1 MRIILLFLLIII
13 SISNSYSQLT
23 VTPSNT
29 GTALAQKLVG
39 NGVTI
44 SNVTF
49 TAFRGSCGF
58 FKSVNTPVNLDSGIV
73 LTSGIVKT
81 DPTLF
86 IDGID
91 GNAFGEVSNT
101 NGQPGDASL
110 TSILGVGL
118 QSRDASVLEFDFIPL
133 GDTISFNYIFSS
145 EEYPDYVC
153 TEYNDIFAFIISG
166 PGITGTKNIAL
177 IPNTTLPVTI
187 NNINGGVAGPSGI
200 NNLCLPGFPYTN
212 LYKSNSAGT
221 ILTHNGLTVKLKAIS
236 KVIPCETYHL
246 KIAIA
251 DAGPLDPTN
260 PDIYDDELDSGVFIE
275 ANSLSSNSTT
285 ITTGGSFD
293 PVTGSYYLAE
303 GCVAG
308 TVTFELKNPSLTPT
322 IVNLAI
328 GGTATNGVDVTL
340 IPTTITIPAN
350 QTTFNLPLTAFN
362 DALVEGREVLKIYT
376 LAAGCNSTIYT
387 DSAII
392 EIRDFQKL
400 ALNPADTVSVCEGRT
415 LQLDAVTG
423 YTTYTWDANPTL
435 SNVNIKNPIANPT
448 ISPTTYYCTAV
459 LGICKARDSV
469 RVEFNT
475 LKLKSKQDI
484 NCKDATTGIISV
496 SHGKGWAPPL
506 RFSLN
511 GGPTQLDS
519 TFSGLSIGNY
529 SVTLTDVTGCSK
541 TIPVSLI
548 QAFPDLT
555 FTEAI
560 ASPGCIS
567 TGTITVTVNGG
578 LAPYTYSANGVVFQT
593 NNSLSI
599 SQPGPYT
606 IYVRDANNCLTT
618 KNVIVGVPPTVDF
631 TRTIKAAT
639 CSGNA
644 DGEITITPTTGAS
657 PFQYSSNNGV
667 SFQTSNILKVN
678 IGNQTIVVK
687 DANGCTKT
695 EIISVP
701 LNNTVVVK
709 AGVPQTI
716 CEGTSKQITG
726 QSNATTN
733 NWTPNFN
740 ITNTNT
746 LTPTVS
752 PNITTKY
759 YLTGTTGICS
769 QKDSVIITVRPAP
782 ISIAGLDT
790 FICFGESV
798 KLTGSGGTKYQW
810 EPAANILNSNNQSI
824 TVNPLITTK
833 YWLTVEDINGC
844 KSIIPDTV
852 TVRVVDKVIA
862 FAGNDTLVADNQPLQ
877 LNATG
882 AVTYLWSPIFNLS
895 NPTIANPIFQT
906 NQLGTYTYSVVATTL
921 ENCFGIDEIKITV
934 YKGPE
939 IYVPTAFTPNGDSY
953 NNILRISAVGL
964 KSFKYY
970 RVFNRWGQL
979 VFSTKDPV
987 IGWDGFFKNIQQP
1000 AGTYVWFVEGVD
1012 YFDKLIQKKGTVLLI
1027 R

>member
-1 MRIILLFLLIII
+1 MVPKYTSIICFFLFCYFQGIT
-13 SISNSYSQLT
+13 QLT

-29 GTALAQKLVG
+29 GAALAQKLLG
-39 NGVTI
+39 NGVSI

-49 TAFRGSCGF
+49 KAARNSCGTFTNRGSR
-58 FKSVNTPVNLDSGIV
+58 LQIDSGII
-73 LTSGIVKT
+73 LTTGQAKSDNSQIITG
-81 DPTLF
+81 

-91 GNAFGEVSNT
+91 SSDFATNNNDFAGDSDLDLEVT
-101 NGQPGDASL
+101 TGTFDA
-110 TSILGVGL
+110 
-118 QSRDASVLEFDFIPL
+118 AVLEFDFVPL
-133 GDTISFNYIFSS
+133 GDTISFNYVFSS
-145 EEYPDYVC
+145 EEYP
-153 TEYNDIFAFIISG
+153 EYNCSDFNDVFSFYLSG
-166 PGITGTKNIAL
+166 PGITGTKKIAIVPGTINIP
-177 IPNTTLPVTI
+177 ISINTI
-187 NNINGGVAGPSGI
+187 NNGLIDVVNGGDLINCTSYGPGSPFKLFYVENDG
-200 NNLCLPGFPYTN
+200 PFF
-212 LYKSNSAGT
+212 
-221 ILTHNGLTVKLKAIS
+221 THDGMTVKLKAQS
-236 KVIPCETYHL
+236 VVIPCQTYHL

-251 DAGPLDPTN
+251 DAGDA
-260 PDIYDDELDSGVFIE
+260 ELDSGVFIE

-448 ISPTTYYCTAV
+448 TAPITYYCTAV

-567 TGTITVTVNGG
+567 TGTITVTANGG

-798 KLTGSGGTKYQW
+798 QLTGSGGTKYQW

-906 NQLGTYTYSVVATTL
+906 NQLGTYTYNVVATTP